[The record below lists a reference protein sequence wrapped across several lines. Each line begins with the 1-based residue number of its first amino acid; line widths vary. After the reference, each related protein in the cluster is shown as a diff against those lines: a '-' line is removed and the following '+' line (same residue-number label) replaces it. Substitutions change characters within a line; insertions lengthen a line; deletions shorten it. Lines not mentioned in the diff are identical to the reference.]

1 MSLLRRRRQAH
12 CRSTFE
18 LVSLFSEERQSVS
31 VRFLLTFLIV
41 LFSCA
46 VVVVAERV
54 AFAQQPKAAPAAEK
68 GGPSKAD
75 KQEATRLKKEADVL
89 MDQDRH
95 ADALSLYANAYRLTN
110 DPALLYNQG
119 RALEA
124 MGEYPEALDK
134 LEQFEKDAPPTLRAK
149 VPGLQ
154 TLIQDLRG
162 RISTLVVTTNAPG
175 ARLLVRDKLIGPIE
189 KERKLR
195 TRFGTATVE
204 VLAEGYIT
212 FKKDIE
218 LKANEVVKVDANLI
232 LKKTDALVIVRS
244 RPAADIALDG
254 KAMGRSP
261 LEFKVGAGAHELVA
275 TAEGHQKETVPMTL
289 ALGDKREVDIELHK
303 PPSIL
308 SRWWFWTVI
317 GVAVAGGAAAV
328 IAINIERDPTPGTFG
343 GGTGVLT
350 GP

>member
-1 MSLLRRRRQAH
+1 MTTLAS
-12 CRSTFE
+12 S
-18 LVSLFSEERQSVS
+18 SV
-31 VRFLLTFLIV
+31 
-41 LFSCA
+41 A
-46 VVVVAERV
+46 YA
-54 AFAQQPKAAPAAEK
+54 QPKPPPEK
-68 GGPSKAD
+68 AGPSKTD
-75 KQEATRLKKEADVL
+75 KQEATKLKKEADVL

-95 ADALSLYANAYRLTN
+95 ADALALYARAYNLTN

-134 LEQFEKDAPPTLRAK
+134 LEQFEKDAPQTLRAK
-149 VPGLQ
+149 VPGLRD
-154 TLIQDLRG
+154 LIQDLKG

-175 ARLLVRDKLIGPIE
+175 ARLLVRDKAIGTVE

-195 TRFGTATVE
+195 TRSGTATVE
-204 VLAEGYIT
+204 VVAEGYVA
-212 FKKDIE
+212 FKRDIE
-218 LKANEVVKVDANLI
+218 LKPNEVVKVDAQLA

-261 LEFKVGAGAHELVA
+261 LEFKVGAGQHELVA

-289 ALGDKREVDIELHK
+289 ALGDRREVEIELHK
-303 PPSIL
+303 PPSLL
-308 SRWWFWTVI
+308 SRWWFWTVV
-317 GVAVAGGAAAV
+317 GVAVAGGAAAI
-328 IAINIERDPTPGTFG
+328 IAVNIERDPSVGTFG
-343 GGTGVLT
+343 SGDGIVT